1 MLTIFQCY
9 RYLIIKRLRIMLFI
23 VTSNQDLICLV
34 PKPTRLYTAQLFV
47 KICKAAGVFVN
58 HCIQSTPAFELSI
71 GGMGICTNDCEGRNS
86 THKRDWSQIYEWQH
100 TQGKRTVDTREPTDT
115 TDVHKI
121 LQNQPKLTPSLA
133 SIVLNPFQWYVSI
146 SKTKQRSSYGKE

>member
-1 MLTIFQCY
+1 MLD
-9 RYLIIKRLRIMLFI
+9 LRFKIAI
-23 VTSNQDLICLV
+23 NYD
-34 PKPTRLYTAQLFV
+34 AQLPLELTQ
-47 KICKAAGVFVN
+47 KRSLTRCVFLYSDRR
-58 HCIQSTPAFELSI
+58 Q
-71 GGMGICTNDCEGRNS
+71 S
-86 THKRDWSQIYEWQH
+86 THKRHWSQIYEWQH